1 MTAAVLRFDVRAN
14 PGADISQIVQ
24 SAKEAAKLWKEHG
37 ADEVHFYSIM
47 LGEAGC
53 FSFVA
58 RFGSLAKLGATV
70 ESVNSDPAMQAWRAK
85 TLKMGATTMVRSNQ
99 LVEVPLA

>member
-1 MTAAVLRFDVRAN
+1 MPAAVLRFDLRAN
-14 PGADISQIVQ
+14 PGGDLNEIVK

-37 ADEVHFYSIM
+37 AQDVHFYSIM

-58 RFGSLAKLGATV
+58 RFDSAAKLGATV
-70 ESVNSDPAMQAWRAK
+70 ESLNADPAMMAWRAK
-85 TLKMGATTMVRSNQ
+85 NLKAGFTTMVRSNQ
-99 LVEVPLA
+99 LIEVPLA

>member
-1 MTAAVLRFDVRAN
+1 MTAAVVRFDVRAN
-14 PGADISQIVQ
+14 PGADMSQIVQ

-37 ADEVHFYSIM
+37 ADDVHFYSIM

-58 RFGSLAKLGATV
+58 RFDSLAKLGTTV
-70 ESVNSDPAMQAWRAK
+70 ESLNADPAMQAWRAK
-85 TLKMGATTMVRSNQ
+85 SLKTGATTLVRSNQ
-99 LVEVPLA
+99 LIEVPLA